1 MLPGDSKEM
10 NERIRQLALQARA
23 WVNNTDNVSPDIEY
37 VFYKDAYDKKFA
49 ELIVRECADWIKN
62 TDSDPDIGEEDA
74 KALREHFGVEE

>member
-1 MLPGDSKEM
+1 M
-10 NERIRQLALQARA
+10 NENIRQLAEQARA
-23 WVNNTDNVSPDIEY
+23 WVNDTDNVAPDIEY

-74 KALREHFGVEE
+74 KALLEHFGVEE